1 MKTRLMI
8 ALALAGATSGA
19 WASSASLIY
28 KTLPALSAGDRT
40 SAGLNAC
47 TKFFDDKGTPAGKW
61 FRAIDDP
68 AECVSGVYPLGARD
82 YRDDI
87 RLDVEYGPDT
97 EPPVPLDRN
106 GLGVLVVY
114 DPRDQL

>member
-1 MKTRLMI
+1 MNITTNGKTGQTITERAELDRLPMGSVVVPLWI
-8 ALALAGATSGA
+8 
-19 WASSASLIY
+19 
-28 KTLPALSAGDRT
+28 GDRT

-68 AECVSGVYPLGARD
+68 TECVSGVYPLGARD